1 MGPSE
6 ELKRVATALVA
17 NCRSD
22 SDEQNLDDLYA
33 EHAESIEAFAMGGE
47 DRVTKGLDGIRGK
60 HEWWRNNMEV
70 LPSDLTPEQMA
81 EGPFYNG
88 DDKFSVIFRLK
99 AKDRNSG
106 QVMDMLE
113 TATYTVENGKVVREE
128 FFYAMPE

>member
-6 ELKRVATALVA
+6 DLKRVAKALVE
-17 NCRSD
+17 NCRND
-22 SDEQNLDDLYA
+22 RDEQNLNDLYA
-33 EHAESIEAFAMGGE
+33 DHAESVEAFAMPGD
-47 DRVTKGLDGIRGK
+47 DRVKKGLDAIRAK
-60 HEWWRNNMEV
+60 HEWWRSNMEV

-113 TATYTVENGKVVREE
+113 TATYTVEDGKVVREE